1 MKKMRILS
9 AFVAALMATAM
20 VACVDD
26 DYSDEVEAGKHPHHV
41 AAVQTVTPTPDESGS
56 VRVFVGDEIAVTG
69 QNLDHVAKVL
79 IDKTEAEIVEKE
91 IRKMTFKVP
100 AMDFVQQDNPH
111 YAMLYV
117 IGDNDAQ
124 DTIYRNNFYITVPVT
139 DAIVGSFAPAEGT
152 IGTEI
157 TIKGRNLEQITSVSF
172 GGVKLE
178 GEALTLSAEAV
189 KFTIPTGSYEAGN
202 SSVVI
207 TAEWA
212 GGTLAVTNDENA
224 FTMKTPKATI
234 DAAQSADQS
243 AKIGDEVSFTGEN
256 LDLITKTTWGA
267 HEMVLV
273 EQSATKLV
281 LKTPS
286 NIEKAEP
293 VVQSANLVAE
303 WGTPVQTYTLA
314 ENYKVD
320 TTPVGPAKPVFTS
333 LTAEDGGADNRL
345 YLKKVVTVKGQ
356 NLISIEGFE
365 VDGVAAALVEGG
377 SDTEVQ
383 FIVPDGVNFTAAKEV
398 ALTALYNGGNP
409 VDFGKVTVYPFY
421 YWKDVVIGANDKSN
435 SDKAFFVP
443 DLGGIVSADEWSD
456 AYVGINGVTTKNEI
470 NKTVLTEEQYY
481 SVKPYI
487 FVTSGT
493 DFAFIGPA
501 NSNSQLKNVKKA
513 DGTGVVSGSAYG
525 TPIMGYRNMD
535 FADSS
540 GTPSNESDLEMVAK
554 VKSGEI
560 TSLTD
565 KLPAK
570 RAGSGGPKFNLAP
583 ASNSQWGVGSVLLVQ
598 YVTYEYGKLSS
609 LPESGVRNTGFIY
622 VKSMSPEATA
632 DQNLPKTT
640 TLTLDIYWSK
650 PLN

>member
-1 MKKMRILS
+1 
-9 AFVAALMATAM
+9 MATAM
-20 VACVDD
+20 VACADTD
-26 DYSDEVEAGKHPHHV
+26 FSEQVEAGKHPTHV
-41 AAVQTVTPTPDESGS
+41 AAVQTVTPETDESGTK
-56 VRVFVGDEIAVTG
+56 RVFVGDEVVVAG

-79 IDKTEAEIVEKE
+79 INKTEAEIVEKT
-91 IRKMTFKVP
+91 IRQMTFKVP
-100 AMDFVQQDNPH
+100 DVGFAQQDNPH
-111 YAMLYV
+111 FSMLY
-117 IGDNDAQ
+117 ILDDNKL
-124 DTIYRNNFYITVPVT
+124 DTIYRANFYLTVPVT
-139 DAIVGSFAPAEGT
+139 DAIVGGFTPAEGT

-178 GEALTLSAEAV
+178 GEALTLAADAV
-189 KFTIPTGSYEAGN
+189 KFVVPVGTYEAGN
-202 SSVVI
+202 STIAI

-212 GGTLAVTNDENA
+212 GGTLAVTSEEST

-234 DAAQSADQS
+234 DAVQGADQS
-243 AKIGDEVSFTGEN
+243 AKIGDEVCFSGEN

-286 NIEKAEP
+286 SIEQADP
-293 VVQSANLVAE
+293 VVQSANIVAE
-303 WGTPVQTYTLA
+303 WGAPVQTYTLA

-365 VDGVAAALVEGG
+365 VDGVAATLVEGG

-383 FIVPDGVNFTAAKEV
+383 FIVPDGVSFTAAKEV

-421 YWKDVVIGANDKSN
+421 YWKDVVLGAGNGPDAS
-435 SDKAFFVP
+435 KAFFVP
-443 DLGGIVSADEWSD
+443 DMGGIMSADDWSD
-456 AYVGINGVTTKNEI
+456 AYAGANGVTNKNEI

-487 FVTSGT
+487 FVNSNSS
-493 DFAFIGPA
+493 DFSFIGPA
-501 NSNSQLKNVKKA
+501 NSNGQLSKVKKS
-513 DGTGVVSGSAYG
+513 DGSAWVSGKYYG
-525 TPIMGYRNMD
+525 TPIIGYRNMEYTG
-535 FADSS
+535 A
-540 GTPSNESDLEMVAK
+540 TESELGWAAK
-554 VKSGEI
+554 VKSGDI

-565 KLPAK
+565 ELPDK
-570 RAGSGGPKFNLAP
+570 RVSSGGPKFNRNP
-583 ASNSQWGVGSVLLVQ
+583 TSNSQYGVGTVLLVQ

-609 LPESGVRNTGFIY
+609 LPASGVRNTGFIY
-622 VKSMSPEATA
+622 VKEVSPTPA
-632 DQNLPKTT
+632 DDVLNAQT
-640 TLTLDIYWSK
+640 TLKLDVYWSK

>member
-1 MKKMRILS
+1 MKKQTIIS
-9 AFVAALMATAM
+9 IFVAALMATAM
-20 VACVDD
+20 VACADTD
-26 DYSDEVEAGKHPHHV
+26 FSEQVEAGKHPTHV
-41 AAVQTVTPTPDESGS
+41 AAVQTVTPETDESGTK
-56 VRVFVGDEIAVTG
+56 RVFVGDEVVVAG

-79 IDKTEAEIVEKE
+79 INKTEAEIVEKT
-91 IRKMTFKVP
+91 IRQMTFKVP
-100 AMDFVQQDNPH
+100 DVGFAQQDNPH
-111 YAMLYV
+111 YSMLY
-117 IGDNDAQ
+117 ILDDNKL
-124 DTIYRNNFYITVPVT
+124 DTIYRANFYLTVPVT
-139 DAIVGSFAPAEGT
+139 DAIVGGFTPAEGT

-178 GEALTLSAEAV
+178 GEALTLAADAV
-189 KFTIPTGSYEAGN
+189 KFVVPVGTYEAGN
-202 SSVVI
+202 STIAI

-212 GGTLAVTNDENA
+212 GGTLAVTGEEST

-234 DAAQSADQS
+234 DAAQGADQS
-243 AKIGDEVSFTGEN
+243 AKIGDEVSFSGEN

-286 NIEKAEP
+286 SIEQADP
-293 VVQSANLVAE
+293 VVQSANIVAE
-303 WGTPVQTYTLA
+303 WGAPVQTYTLA

-365 VDGVAAALVEGG
+365 VDGVAATLVEGG

-398 ALTALYNGGNP
+398 ALTALYNGANP

-421 YWKDVVIGANDKSN
+421 YWKDVVLGVGDKSN
-435 SDKAFFVP
+435 HDKAFFVP
-443 DLGGIVSADEWSD
+443 DMGGIISAEQWSD
-456 AYVGINGVTTKNEI
+456 PYAGVNSTANVLDKTK
-470 NKTVLTEEQYY
+470 LTEEQYY

-487 FVTSGT
+487 FATSGSSM
-493 DFAFIGPA
+493 AFICPT
-501 NSNSQLKNVKKA
+501 NSTSQLKNMKKE
-513 DGTGVVSGSAYG
+513 DGTDVVDGQSILG
-525 TPIMGYRNMD
+525 TPIVAYRNLGY
-535 FADSS
+535 S
-540 GTPSNESDLEMVAK
+540 GATESEQAWEQK
-554 VKSGEI
+554 VKTNDI

-565 KLPAK
+565 ELPDK
-570 RAGSGGPKFNLAP
+570 RASSGAPKFVLENP
-583 ASNSQWGVGSVLLVQ
+583 ANNNFTVGSVLLVQ
-598 YVTYEYGKLSS
+598 YVTYEYGQLKS
-609 LPESGVRNTGFIY
+609 LPASGVRNTGFIY
-622 VKSMSPEATA
+622 VKSINPEPTSAS
-632 DQNLPKTT
+632 NLPKTST
-640 TLTLDIYWSK
+640 ITMDVYWSK

>member
-1 MKKMRILS
+1 M
-9 AFVAALMATAM
+9 AALMATAM

-26 DYSDEVEAGKHPHHV
+26 DYVDEVEAGKHPHHV

-79 IDKTEAEIVEKE
+79 INKTEAEIVEKE
-91 IRKMTFKVP
+91 IRNMTFKVP
-100 AMDFVQQDNPH
+100 AMDFAQQDNPH

-117 IGDNDAQ
+117 IDDNAQ
-124 DTIYRNNFYITVPVT
+124 DTIYRNNFYITIPVT
-139 DAIVGSFAPAEGT
+139 DAIIGSFTPAEGT
-152 IGTEI
+152 IGTEV

-178 GEALTLSAEAV
+178 GEALTLTAEAV
-189 KFTIPTGSYEAGN
+189 KFTIPAGSYEAGN

-212 GGTLAVTNDENA
+212 GGTLAVTNEENA

-234 DAAQSADQS
+234 DKAQGAEES
-243 AKIGDEVSFTGEN
+243 AKIGDEVSFSGEN
-256 LDLITKTTWGA
+256 LDLITKTTWGT

-286 NIEKAEP
+286 SIEKAEP

-314 ENYKVD
+314 EAYKVD
-320 TTPVGPAKPVFTS
+320 TTPVGPAKPVFVS

-365 VDGVAAALVEGG
+365 VDGVAATLVDGG

-421 YWKDVVIGANDKSN
+421 YWKDVVLGANDKSN
-435 SDKAFFVP
+435 SEIAFFVP

-456 AYVGINGVTTKNEI
+456 ACVGKNTAKNEL
-470 NKTVLTEEQYY
+470 NKSAISEADYY
-481 SVKPYI
+481 AVKPYI

-493 DFAFIGPA
+493 DFAFIAPA

-513 DGTGVVSGSAYG
+513 DGSALVSGSMYG
-525 TPIMGYRNMD
+525 TPIMGYRNMEYTG
-535 FADSS
+535 A
-540 GTPSNESDLEMVAK
+540 TESELGWAAK
-554 VKSGEI
+554 VKSGDI

-565 KLPAK
+565 ELPDK
-570 RAGSGGPKFNLAP
+570 RASSGGPKFNRNAT
-583 ASNSQWGVGSVLLVQ
+583 ANNTFGIGQVLLVQ

-609 LPESGVRNTGFIY
+609 LPASGVRNTGFIY

-650 PLN
+650 PMN

>member
-9 AFVAALMATAM
+9 AFMAALMATAM

-26 DYSDEVEAGKHPHHV
+26 DYVDEVEAGKHPHHV

-79 IDKTEAEIVEKE
+79 INKTEAEIVAKE

-100 AMDFVQQDNPH
+100 AMDFAQQDNPH

-117 IGDNDAQ
+117 IDDNAQ
-124 DTIYRNNFYITVPVT
+124 DTIYRNNFYITIPVT
-139 DAIVGSFAPAEGT
+139 DAIIGSFTPAEGT
-152 IGTEI
+152 IGTEV

-178 GEALTLSAEAV
+178 GEALTLTAEAV
-189 KFTIPTGSYEAGN
+189 KFTIPAGSYEAGN

-212 GGTLAVTNDENA
+212 GGTLAVTNEENA

-234 DAAQSADQS
+234 DKAQGAGES
-243 AKIGDEVSFTGEN
+243 AKIGDEVSFSGEN
-256 LDLITKTTWGA
+256 LDLITKTTWGT

-286 NIEKAEP
+286 SIEKAEP

-303 WGTPVQTYTLA
+303 WGTPAQTYTLA
-314 ENYKVD
+314 EAYKVD
-320 TTPVGPAKPVFTS
+320 TTPVGPAKPVFVS

-365 VDGVAAALVEGG
+365 VDGVAATLVEGG

-383 FIVPDGVNFTAAKEV
+383 FIVPDGVTFTAAKEV

-421 YWKDVVIGANDKSN
+421 YWKDVVLGVGDQSN
-435 SDKAFFVP
+435 HDKAFFVP
-443 DLGGIVSADEWSD
+443 DMGGIISAEQWSD
-456 AYVGINGVTTKNEI
+456 PYAGVNSTANVLDKTK
-470 NKTVLTEEQYY
+470 LTEEQYY

-487 FVTSGT
+487 FATSGSNM
-493 DFAFIGPA
+493 AFICPT
-501 NSNSQLKNVKKA
+501 NSTSQLKNMKKE
-513 DGTGVVSGSAYG
+513 DGTDVVDGQQILG
-525 TPIMGYRNMD
+525 TPIVAYRNLGY
-535 FADSS
+535 S
-540 GTPSNESDLEMVAK
+540 GASESEQAWEQK
-554 VKSGEI
+554 VKTNDI

-565 KLPAK
+565 ELPDK
-570 RAGSGGPKFNLAP
+570 RASSGGPKFTLSNP
-583 ASNSQWGVGSVLLVQ
+583 ANNGFTIGSVLLVQ
-598 YVTYEYGKLSS
+598 YVTYEYGQLKS
-609 LPESGVRNTGFIY
+609 LPASGVRNTGFIY
-622 VKSMSPEATA
+622 VKSISPEPTSAS
-632 DQNLPKTT
+632 NLPKTST
-640 TLTLDIYWSK
+640 ITMDVYWSK
-650 PLN
+650 PMN

>member
-9 AFVAALMATAM
+9 AFMAALMATAM

-26 DYSDEVEAGKHPHHV
+26 DYVDEVEAGKHPHHV

-56 VRVFVGDEIAVTG
+56 VRVFVGYEIAVTG

-79 IDKTEAEIVEKE
+79 INKTEAEIVAKE

-100 AMDFVQQDNPH
+100 AMDFAQQDNPH

-117 IGDNDAQ
+117 IDDNAQ
-124 DTIYRNNFYITVPVT
+124 DTIYRNNFYITIPVT
-139 DAIVGSFAPAEGT
+139 DAIIGSFTPAEGT
-152 IGTEI
+152 IGTEV

-178 GEALTLSAEAV
+178 GEALTLTAEAV
-189 KFTIPTGSYEAGN
+189 KFTIPAGTYEAGN
-202 SSVVI
+202 SSIAI

-212 GGTLAVTNDENA
+212 GGTLAVTNEENA

-234 DAAQSADQS
+234 DAVQGADQS
-243 AKIGDEVSFTGEN
+243 AKIGDEVSFSGVN
-256 LDLITKTTWGA
+256 LDLIKKAMWGT

-281 LKTPS
+281 VKTPS
-286 NIEKAEP
+286 SIELATP
-293 VVQSANLVAE
+293 AVQSANIVAE

-314 ENYKVD
+314 EAYKVD

-345 YLKKVVTVKGQ
+345 YLNKVVTVKGQ
-356 NLISIEGFE
+356 NLINVEGFE
-365 VDGVAAALVEGG
+365 VDGVAATLVAGG
-377 SDTEVQ
+377 TDTEIQ
-383 FIVPDGVNFTAAKEV
+383 FIVPDGVTFTAAKEV

-421 YWKDVVIGANDKSN
+421 YWKDVVLGANDKSN
-435 SDKAFFVP
+435 SEIAFFVP

-456 AYVGINGVTTKNEI
+456 ACVGKNTAKNEL
-470 NKTVLTEEQYY
+470 NKSAISETDYY
-481 SVKPYI
+481 AVKPYI

-493 DFAFIGPA
+493 DFAFIAPA

-513 DGTGVVSGSAYG
+513 DGSALVSGSMYG
-525 TPIMGYRNMD
+525 TPIMGYRNMEYTG
-535 FADSS
+535 A
-540 GTPSNESDLEMVAK
+540 TESELGWAAK
-554 VKSGEI
+554 VKSGDI

-565 KLPAK
+565 ELPDK
-570 RAGSGGPKFNLAP
+570 RASSGGPKFNRNAT
-583 ASNSQWGVGSVLLVQ
+583 ANNTFGIGQVLLVQ

-609 LPESGVRNTGFIY
+609 LPASGVRNTGFIY

-650 PLN
+650 PMN

>member
-1 MKKMRILS
+1 MKKQTIIS
-9 AFVAALMATAM
+9 IFVAALMATAM
-20 VACVDD
+20 VACADTD
-26 DYSDEVEAGKHPHHV
+26 FSEQVEAGKHPTHV
-41 AAVQTVTPTPDESGS
+41 AAVQTVTPETDESGTK
-56 VRVFVGDEIAVTG
+56 RVFVGDEVVVAG

-79 IDKTEAEIVEKE
+79 INKTEAEIVEKT
-91 IRKMTFKVP
+91 IRQMTFKVP
-100 AMDFVQQDNPH
+100 DVGFAQQDNPH
-111 YAMLYV
+111 YSMLY
-117 IGDNDAQ
+117 ILDDNKL
-124 DTIYRNNFYITVPVT
+124 DTIYRANFYLTVPVT
-139 DAIVGSFAPAEGT
+139 DAIVGGFTPADGT

-178 GEALTLSAEAV
+178 GEALTLAADAV
-189 KFTIPTGSYEAGN
+189 KFVVPVGTYEAGN
-202 SSVVI
+202 STIAI

-212 GGTLAVTNDENA
+212 GGTLAVTGEEST

-234 DAAQSADQS
+234 DAAQGADQS
-243 AKIGDEVSFTGEN
+243 AKIGDEVSFSGEN

-286 NIEKAEP
+286 SIEQADP

-303 WGTPVQTYTLA
+303 WGAPVQTYTLA

-365 VDGVAAALVEGG
+365 VDGVAATLVEGG

-443 DLGGIVSADEWSD
+443 DMGGIVSADDWSD
-456 AYVGINGVTTKNEI
+456 ASVGKNTTKNEI
-470 NKTVLTEEQYY
+470 NKSAISEADYY
-481 SVKPYI
+481 AVKPYI

-493 DFAFIGPA
+493 DFAFIAPA
-501 NSNSQLKNVKKA
+501 NSNSQLKNVKKS
-513 DGTGVVSGSAYG
+513 DGTGLVSGSVYG
-525 TPIMGYRNMD
+525 TPIMGYRNMEYTG
-535 FADSS
+535 A
-540 GTPSNESDLEMVAK
+540 TESELGWAAK
-554 VKSGEI
+554 VKANEV
-560 TSLTD
+560 TSLVD
-565 KLPAK
+565 ELPDK
-570 RAGSGGPKFNLAP
+570 RASSGGPKFNRNAT
-583 ASNSQWGVGSVLLVQ
+583 ANNQFGVGQVMLVQ

>member
-1 MKKMRILS
+1 M
-9 AFVAALMATAM
+9 AALMATAM

-26 DYSDEVEAGKHPHHV
+26 DYVDEVEAGKHPHHV

-79 IDKTEAEIVEKE
+79 INKTEAEIVEKE

-117 IGDNDAQ
+117 IDDNAQ
-124 DTIYRNNFYITVPVT
+124 DTIYRNNFYITIPVT
-139 DAIVGSFAPAEGT
+139 DAIIGSFTPAEGT
-152 IGTEI
+152 IGTEV

-178 GEALTLSAEAV
+178 GEALTLTAEAV
-189 KFTIPTGSYEAGN
+189 KFTIPAGSYEAGN

-212 GGTLAVTNDENA
+212 GGTLAVTNEENA

-234 DAAQSADQS
+234 DKAQGAGES
-243 AKIGDEVSFTGEN
+243 AKIGDEVSFSGEN
-256 LDLITKTTWGA
+256 LDLITKTTWGT

-286 NIEKAEP
+286 SIEKAEP

-314 ENYKVD
+314 EAYKVD
-320 TTPVGPAKPVFTS
+320 TTPVGPAKPVFVS

-365 VDGVAAALVEGG
+365 VDGVAATLVDGG

-383 FIVPDGVNFTAAKEV
+383 FIVPDGVTFTAAKEV

-421 YWKDVVIGANDKSN
+421 YWKDVVLGANDKSN
-435 SDKAFFVP
+435 SEIAFFVP

-456 AYVGINGVTTKNEI
+456 ACVGKNTAKNEL
-470 NKTVLTEEQYY
+470 NKSAISEADYY
-481 SVKPYI
+481 AVKPYI

-493 DFAFIGPA
+493 DFAFIAPA

-513 DGTGVVSGSAYG
+513 DGSALVSGSMYG
-525 TPIMGYRNMD
+525 TPIMGYRNMEYTG
-535 FADSS
+535 A
-540 GTPSNESDLEMVAK
+540 TESELGWAAK
-554 VKSGEI
+554 VKSGDI

-565 KLPAK
+565 ELPDK
-570 RAGSGGPKFNLAP
+570 RASSGGPKFNRNAT
-583 ASNSQWGVGSVLLVQ
+583 ANNTFGIGQVLLVQ

-609 LPESGVRNTGFIY
+609 LPASGVRNTGFIY

-650 PLN
+650 PMN